1 MKVYKG
7 GYKRLTVS
15 SGWRDVLQ
23 VVERQQPATLGGTA
37 SFFDMAGRV
46 APFRI
51 WMSVQGA
58 IRLVYVRGE
67 AAGSTVE
74 WEEVVE
80 VVQETTGPGPAEA
93 LRGPPDVA
101 GSLQWALVG
110 VSAALTRRVDL
121 DLPILQLC
129 VMRHLSV
136 VLRIFTPTR
145 SSHFSE
151 VYKWFGVHPYQF
163 DGIA

>member
-1 MKVYKG
+1 
-7 GYKRLTVS
+7 
-15 SGWRDVLQ
+15 
-23 VVERQQPATLGGTA
+23 
-37 SFFDMAGRV
+37 
-46 APFRI
+46 
-51 WMSVQGA
+51 MSAQGA
-58 IRLVYVRGE
+58 IRLVYVGGE

-80 VVQETTGPGPAEA
+80 VVQERTGPGPAEA

-129 VMRHLSV
+129 LIRHLSV
-136 VLRIFTPTR
+136 VLRIFYLPQRARLIFQKYISGLACIRTNLT
-145 SSHFSE
+145 
-151 VYKWFGVHPYQF
+151 
-163 DGIA
+163 A